1 MMIWYWMVVFP
12 CSNHLHMLDLQSL
25 ISIHMVTPSGL
36 RSIALVT
43 FFIYRFS
50 SFYIIFMDGLVRCN
64 PMQGHNQIRH
74 LFSVSKK
81 QKLLWWK
88 RKEKVCGGT
97 LPTTTHESNIW
108 ICKRVWFQQCQRIMF
123 IFIFIVWYN
132 YNALHYNVI
141 KY

>member
-1 MMIWYWMVVFP
+1 MIWYWMVVFP

-74 LFSVSKK
+74 LFSLSKNRNYYDESERNKSVEELYRQQHTNQTYEFVSVFDFNNV
-81 QKLLWWK
+81 
-88 RKEKVCGGT
+88 KELC
-97 LPTTTHESNIW
+97 L
-108 ICKRVWFQQCQRIMF
+108 FLF
-123 IFIFIVWYN
+123 
-132 YNALHYNVI
+132 L
-141 KY
+141 